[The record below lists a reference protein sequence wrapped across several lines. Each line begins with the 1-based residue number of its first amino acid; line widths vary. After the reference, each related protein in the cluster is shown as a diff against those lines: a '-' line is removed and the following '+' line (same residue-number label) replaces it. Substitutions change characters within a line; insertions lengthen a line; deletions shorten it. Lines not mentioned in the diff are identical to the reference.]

1 MDGLRPFTAVAL
13 EPMVRGFA
21 EKNGWTS
28 KELFMLIRV
37 AVSAR
42 RATPPL
48 FETLEGLGR
57 ELVRRR
63 VRLCGE
69 FVRRL
74 PAPAE
79 GAGATTKAP
88 AVAPGAGPNK

>member
-1 MDGLRPFTAVAL
+1 
-13 EPMVRGFA
+13 
-21 EKNGWTS
+21 
-28 KELFMLIRV
+28 
-37 AVSAR
+37 VSAR

-69 FVRRL
+69 FVKRL
-74 PAPAE
+74 PAPAAAE
-79 GAGATTKAP
+79 ATATGTPAKATAGP
-88 AVAPGAGPNK
+88 AVVPGAGPK

>member
-1 MDGLRPFTAVAL
+1 
-13 EPMVRGFA
+13 
-21 EKNGWTS
+21 
-28 KELFMLIRV
+28 MLIRV

-42 RATPPL
+42 KATPPL

-69 FVRRL
+69 VVKRL
-74 PAPAE
+74 PVPAE
-79 GAGATTKAP
+79 PAAAAAPSAPRSGGATTTATTAAAAP
-88 AVAPGAGPNK
+88 AATTHPGK